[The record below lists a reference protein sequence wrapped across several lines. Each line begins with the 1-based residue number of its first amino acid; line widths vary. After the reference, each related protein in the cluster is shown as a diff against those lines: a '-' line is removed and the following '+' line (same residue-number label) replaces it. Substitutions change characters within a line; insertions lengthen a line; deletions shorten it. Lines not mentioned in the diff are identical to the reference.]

1 MRLPGRVA
9 EPRRGPVQR
18 PAERAAHR
26 PPRHRLLREERDARE
41 AALARRGPAKLVVV
55 GSRLVGVNGDGV
67 SNRPASSDNDPYR
80 LLGVAKDAD
89 ESAIRKAYKKTSL
102 KTHPDRGGRK
112 SLFVAVNKAYAV
124 LADEQTRRDYDTCAD
139 SVDFDKAMTLIK
151 NSPRPLT
158 LQLVRPVEKEP
169 EEEEDDDDDAST

>member
-1 MRLPGRVA
+1 MR
-9 EPRRGPVQR
+9 
-18 PAERAAHR
+18 
-26 PPRHRLLREERDARE
+26 AR
-41 AALARRGPAKLVVV
+41 
-55 GSRLVGVNGDGV
+55 S
-67 SNRPASSDNDPYR
+67 
-80 LLGVAKDAD
+80 
-89 ESAIRKAYKKTSL
+89 TT

-158 LQLVRPVEKEP
+158 LQLVRPVTVEKEP
-169 EEEEDDDDDAST
+169 EDEEEEEEST